1 MTRTRRIIQISFFFG
16 TRTVRGKKNSLKI
29 KKNVKLIPPVIVT
42 TDAGSHP
49 LITNKL
55 KKMTDVQHRSPPR
68 FVKAQFQVIPNGG
81 QDMKYEHRLG
91 RFIEKK
97 IDVVA

>member
-1 MTRTRRIIQISFFFG
+1 
-16 TRTVRGKKNSLKI
+16 
-29 KKNVKLIPPVIVT
+29 
-42 TDAGSHP
+42 
-49 LITNKL
+49 
-55 KKMTDVQHRSPPR
+55 MTDVQHRSPPR